1 MLDVVRAGRLS
12 AARRRATV
20 RAGRAERRRRARGVR
35 RDRARGRTTRS
46 AATSHAIATA
56 PVNKEAFRLAGLP
69 WSGHT
74 DLLAHLT
81 GAPHV
86 AMMFYSEALRV
97 VLATVHI
104 AAGRR
109 AARADAGV
117 ARGDDRA
124 DGARAA
130 AIRRSRRRGSRVA
143 GLNPHA
149 GEHGLFGREEETVD
163 RAGDRRPA
171 ARAASTSSGPFPAD
185 TVFVRARRG
194 EFDVVVACY
203 HDQGLIPV
211 KLLAFGQAVNV
222 TLGLPIVRT
231 SVDHGTAFDIAGKGV
246 ADPESMIAAVLLAAR
261 LAQSRRAR
269 PVALRRATLSTM
281 AEKTEREKAQANIAE
296 NRKAFHDYHLLE
308 TFEAGIVLL
317 GTEVKAIR
325 EGRVN
330 LRDSF
335 ARVEDGEVFLY
346 NVNISPYSHRGY
358 ADHEPLRRRKL
369 LLHRDEIRKLI
380 GKTVEKGMTLV
391 PVRMYFKN
399 GRVKVAVSLAKG
411 KKEYDK
417 RETIKRRETDRETR
431 AAIKSTPVG
440 IVRSECPP

>member
-1 MLDVVRAGRLS
+1 M
-12 AARRRATV
+12 T
-20 RAGRAERRRRARGVR
+20 
-35 RDRARGRTTRS
+35 
-46 AATSHAIATA
+46 
-56 PVNKEAFRLAGLP
+56 
-69 WSGHT
+69 
-74 DLLAHLT
+74 
-81 GAPHV
+81 
-86 AMMFYSEALRV
+86 
-97 VLATVHI
+97 
-104 AAGRR
+104 
-109 AARADAGV
+109 
-117 ARGDDRA
+117 
-124 DGARAA
+124 
-130 AIRRSRRRGSRVA
+130 
-143 GLNPHA
+143 
-149 GEHGLFGREEETVD
+149 
-163 RAGDRRPA
+163 
-171 ARAASTSSGPFPAD
+171 
-185 TVFVRARRG
+185 
-194 EFDVVVACY
+194 
-203 HDQGLIPV
+203 
-211 KLLAFGQAVNV
+211 
-222 TLGLPIVRT
+222 
-231 SVDHGTAFDIAGKGV
+231 
-246 ADPESMIAAVLLAAR
+246 
-261 LAQSRRAR
+261 
-269 PVALRRATLSTM
+269 
-281 AEKTEREKAQANIAE
+281 EKTEREQAQTNIAE

-431 AAIKSTPVG
+431 AAIKE
-440 IVRSECPP
+440 RRR